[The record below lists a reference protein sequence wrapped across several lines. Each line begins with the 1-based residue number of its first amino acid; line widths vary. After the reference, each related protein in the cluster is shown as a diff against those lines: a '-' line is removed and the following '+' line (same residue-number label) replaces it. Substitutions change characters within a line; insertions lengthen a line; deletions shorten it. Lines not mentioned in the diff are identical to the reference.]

1 MSKSQ
6 FLMLFTNAYP
16 KVHPESLNLLLTR
29 IKKTE
34 IEVSLTLALQLANKF
49 SKSPSATPS

>member
-1 MSKSQ
+1 MDYQQNVEKMIKSQ

-16 KVHPESLNLLLTR
+16 KVRPESLNLLLTR

-34 IEVSLTLALQLANKF
+34 TEVSLTLA
-49 SKSPSATPS
+49 